1 MGHMGGVLLRQN
13 QVCDFNEPATCAVV
27 FNDPAETFLEK
38 RDDEYIAKVKADT
51 TLTDLRP
58 EHAYEYEA
66 CSSKTGTA
74 LMHMGTPVANEWCQ
88 ALGCNYKQCVQ
99 KKHECDREKGVPMH
113 DEPMIQCVAAAT
125 QSDIQPAHFVAFL
138 FALLGSLSMCITGCF
153 APVQSSADCVGRV
166 QEVNIVQSTKQINVV
181 PALQQRAYSGECE

>member
-13 QVCDFNEPATCAVV
+13 QVCDFDEPATCAVV
-27 FNDPAETFLEK
+27 VNDPAETFLEK
-38 RDDEYIAKVKADT
+38 RDDEYIAKVKADA

-74 LMHMGTPVANEWCQ
+74 LMHMGTPVTNEWCQ

-99 KKHECDREKGVPMH
+99 KKHECDREKGAPKH
-113 DEPMIQCVAAAT
+113 AEPMIQCVAAAT
-125 QSDIQPAHFVAFL
+125 QSDMQPAHFVAFF
-138 FALLGSLSMCITGCF
+138 FALLVSLSMCVMGCV
-153 APVQSSADCVGRV
+153 APVQSSAEYGDGVHK
-166 QEVNIVQSTKQINVV
+166 VNVVQSPRQISMG
-181 PALQQRAYSGECE
+181 PALQQRAYSRADG